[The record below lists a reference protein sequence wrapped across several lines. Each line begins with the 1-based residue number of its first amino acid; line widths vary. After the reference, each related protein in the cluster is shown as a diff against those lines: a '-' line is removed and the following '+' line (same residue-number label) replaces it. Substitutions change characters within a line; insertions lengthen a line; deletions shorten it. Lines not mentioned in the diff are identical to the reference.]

1 MDERETVALGLSART
16 AVYSL
21 MQALFGR
28 EPQESVVAS
37 LASSEFLQV
46 TSLFFD
52 SEPLGE
58 LAGSCCADAAADGN
72 ERPAGELLRARV
84 GELQAAAQRCA
95 DGGEEALDALS
106 SAYARLFV
114 GPRRPEAAP
123 WESAHRGEDDTLFQP
138 STLEVRKAYVAH
150 GLIPSRYPRIADD
163 HLAIELGFLV
173 SLGQRATQ
181 ALEQGDAEAWMTNVS
196 ASRKFL
202 RDHVRPWLPS
212 FCRALDQASCGD
224 LYREAAR
231 ALEAFIRIDE
241 AFLADCAVALSE

>member
-37 LASSEFLQV
+37 LASPELLQV

-52 SEPLGE
+52 GEPLGG
-58 LAGSCCADAAADGN
+58 LAGGCCADAAVDGD
-72 ERPAGELLRARV
+72 EQPAGAVLRVRV

-95 DGGEEALDALS
+95 NGGAEALDALS

-163 HLAIELGFLV
+163 HLAIELGFLA
-173 SLGQRATQ
+173 SLGQRAAQ
-181 ALEQGDAEAWMTNVS
+181 AFEQGDAEAWKVNVS
-196 ASRKFL
+196 ASREFL

-212 FCRALDQASCGD
+212 FCQALDQASCGD

-231 ALEAFIRIDE
+231 ALESFTQVDAS
-241 AFLADCAVALSE
+241 FLETASLS